1 MNNFLKR
8 ILTGIVLI
16 LVMVSA
22 VMYSQYTFQ
31 ILFYF
36 ISLLGL
42 LEFYKLMTLDF
53 VMYRKIAG
61 SVFSTILYIT
71 SLLVLNG
78 ISEIKLLLITIPMA
92 FLILV
97 IELFL
102 SSEKPFVNL
111 AIMFF
116 GISYVTI
123 PCIVVIGIPQIP
135 FEKNSYNYLMML
147 GYMCIV
153 WSSDSGAYAFGKL
166 FGKHLLFQRISPKK
180 TWEGSIGG
188 ACCALIIAYVASL
201 LITELTLTNWMLIAI
216 ITIVIGTFGDLIK
229 SLLKRKAHVKDSG
242 TILPGHGGIL
252 DRFDSLLSSSLLVF
266 CYLYIIK

>member
-22 VMYSQYTFQ
+22 VMYSWYSFLV
-31 ILFYF
+31 LFYF
-36 ISLLGL
+36 INLLGL

-53 VMYRKIAG
+53 VTYRKISG
-61 SVFSTILYIT
+61 SVFSTILYVTT
-71 SLLVLNG
+71 SLVVSG

-92 FLILV
+92 LLILV

-116 GISYVTI
+116 GVVYVTI
-123 PCIVVIGIPQIP
+123 PCTIVINIPRVP
-135 FEKNSYNYLMML
+135 FEKNTYNYQIML
-147 GYMCIV
+147 GYLCIV
-153 WSSDSGAYAFGKL
+153 WASDSGAYAFGKL
-166 FGKHLLFQRISPKK
+166 FGKHLLFERISPKK
-180 TWEGSIGG
+180 TWEGSFGG
-188 ACCALIIAYVASL
+188 ALCALIVAYIASL
-201 LITELTLTNWMLIAI
+201 LVTELTLINWMLIAM

-266 CYLYIIK
+266 CYLYSIK